1 MDLWRILVTLWK
13 KWIELYP
20 YDSISKEWIIYY
32 DWETPDAEDISL
44 IKEYCKNND
53 IVIKRASEK
62 EKKQFEDYSKNM
74 IIEAEE

>member
-20 YDSISKEWIIYY
+20 FDSINKEWVIYY
-32 DWETPDAEDISL
+32 SWKEPDAEDMKL

-53 IVIKRASEK
+53 IIIKKAWEK
-62 EKKQFEDYSKNM
+62 EKDQYNEYAKNM
-74 IIEAEE
+74 IL